1 MLTFP
6 EQPFQCLFTLAY
18 KELKP
23 LKKKK
28 KIGTLQNALMQLFL
42 YLVRVGLVSL

>member
-28 KIGTLQNALMQLFL
+28 IGTLQNALMQLFL